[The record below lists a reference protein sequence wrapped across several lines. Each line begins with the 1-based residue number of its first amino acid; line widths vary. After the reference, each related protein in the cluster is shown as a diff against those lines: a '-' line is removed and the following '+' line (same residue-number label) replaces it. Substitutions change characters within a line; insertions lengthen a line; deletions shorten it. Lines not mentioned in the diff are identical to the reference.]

1 MTLCPLEAKV
11 ISWDGVHFTDFSSG
25 LAAKLARRDEWRVL
39 QAQGEAGKLDTLRLQ
54 EIVRFLMQI
63 NAS

>member
-1 MTLCPLEAKV
+1 MWRSMTLCPLEAKV

-39 QAQGEAGKLDTLRLQ
+39 QAQGEASGSKK
-54 EIVRFLMQI
+54 
-63 NAS
+63 